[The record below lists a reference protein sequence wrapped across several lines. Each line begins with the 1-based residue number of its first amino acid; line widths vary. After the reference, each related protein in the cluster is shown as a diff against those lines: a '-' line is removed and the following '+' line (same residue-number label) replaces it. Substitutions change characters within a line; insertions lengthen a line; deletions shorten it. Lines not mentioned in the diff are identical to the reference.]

1 MNTHAIA
8 VCVLVAAMSVAGT
21 VSKGTQFTG
30 STAPQLHEIAC
41 SQSARSDNPW
51 NIKNLYD
58 CSTSTLYIPYQLW
71 TGAKWDGSKTGAC
84 MHDASASFTVNNRSD
99 THIVGPKQWTNP
111 QSGVTETVWSREK
124 RDGSKAQYFTC
135 HEKGIGRVYDSRGPR
150 YFASGRCKF
159 PAGQGWA
166 LSVKRDCLDTAIE
179 ITSIALNEKNELESI
194 EFNWWTGRTL
204 DHRYRYATNVG
215 MTDAWPQ

>member
-1 MNTHAIA
+1 MNVKAIA
-8 VCVLVAAMSVAGT
+8 FCVLIAAASVTDAAAN
-21 VSKGTQFTG
+21 GTQFTG
-30 STAPQLHEIAC
+30 ATAPKLREAAC
-41 SQSARSDNPW
+41 TQPARSDSPW

-58 CSTSTLYIPYQLW
+58 CATSTLYIPYQLW

-84 MHDASASFTVNNRSD
+84 VHDAASSFAVNSRSD

-111 QSGVTETVWSREK
+111 ETGVTETVWSREK

-150 YFASGRCKF
+150 YFATGRCKF
-159 PAGQGWA
+159 PAGKGWA
-166 LSVKRDCLDTAIE
+166 LGVKRHCLDTAIE
-179 ITSIALNEKNELESI
+179 ITSIALNDKNELESI
-194 EFNWWTGRTL
+194 EFSWWTGRTL
-204 DHRYRYATNVG
+204 DHKYRYAPNVG